1 MTDTSRPDEERERAT
16 REGDEKRREERDQR
30 SEDLQEAWRR
40 NHPSGDSDAGGKVR
54 PKRRNPRKY
63 PRRYPD

>member
-1 MTDTSRPDEERERAT
+1 MTDTSRPDEERERERERA
-16 REGDEKRREERDQR
+16 RWEGDEKRREERDRR

-40 NHPSGDSDAGGKVR
+40 NHPSGDSEAGGKVR
-54 PKRRNPRKY
+54 PKRRY